1 MQINSDLSCRLKRFD
16 VVEVI
21 NQPNNQQ
28 LAEAIHII
36 VEEPQEGY
44 AKISQL
50 TIEGYVLVP
59 LQFVHIDCLKLC
71 KKPVWRA
78 AGQVFRQHI
87 LESEIEKE
95 KKLISQKNKLKR
107 KSNAIKLLAKKFK
120 LNEDDVKF
128 IYKTIRE
135 A

>member
-21 NQPNNQQ
+21 NQPQ

-59 LQFVHIDCLKLC
+59 HIKRFVHIDCLKLC